1 MLRKLA
7 RYAFQYRSVREELRG
22 SAKGFNRALRCLRM
36 EWFAKP
42 RALAQLQGIKVNIA
56 CGRLVREGWVNLDL
70 YPPPGASYLD
80 VLNGLPFGT
89 ASVTRIHCEHFL
101 EHLRLDEAE
110 AISGQSAIGFS
121 SQTGSRELLFRTP
134 RNTSGPIVATIRL
147 FSAS

>member
-36 EWFAKP
+36 EWFARP
-42 RALAQLQGIKVNIA
+42 RALAQLRGVKVNIA
-56 CGRLVREGWVNLDL
+56 CGRLVREGWINVDL

-110 AISGQSAIGFS
+110 TFL
-121 SQTGSRELLFRTP
+121 RECHR
-134 RNTSGPIVATIRL
+134 R
-147 FSAS
+147 